1 MKYYETKIGKIIEEE
16 FDSRLSNA
24 VFSYIMHNGID
35 STKKITDKEI
45 SKIKE
50 NGIMTKEVC
59 QSLVRCAR
67 KICNECDW
75 MEMIKF
81 IRLHLCCKP
90 TVHVLDLYREDFDYS
105 QDAFKELLE
114 CLDLDDKEVGNVIK
128 LYAIVDED

>member
-50 NGIMTKEVC
+50 NGVMTKELC

-67 KICNECDW
+67 RICNECDW
-75 MEMIKF
+75 KGMIDF

-90 TVHVLDLYREDFDYS
+90 TVHDLCLCKEDFKK
-105 QDAFKELLE
+105 DAFAELLDS
-114 CLDLDDKEVGNVIK
+114 LNLDDEEVGNKIK